1 MILKRQRLNFFSHN
15 MRIAGAVLL
24 LGTILL
30 FWQRDLFLITF
41 LREPIQTT
49 PNETF
54 STQPLSLILKSPVRG
69 EIRYTTDGSVPTASS
84 TLFTEPIQVGKP
96 TTIQFALFRF
106 GQQISP
112 TQSKD
117 ILVGN
122 EHTIPVVSLTTDPE
136 NLWDQTFGI
145 LVAGKDKNFLKEGK
159 DWEREATLRYYQ
171 VDGSLLFT
179 QPVGVRLHGSNLRSL
194 PQKSLRLY
202 IQDENGQEGT
212 LQYPIFG
219 PESPT
224 QFSSLILRSGG
235 DVQYTLLRDRLANDL
250 VRENSLVET
259 TRSRPVV
266 VYLNGEYWGL
276 YVLQER
282 YDERYFAE
290 KYRVDPEA
298 LALME
303 VPLTGHEDRGKAV
316 PDSKRST
323 EDAQAYN
330 QLVQR
335 ARSCKGCLTYDDLAL
350 QADPSNLIDYLL
362 FELYFGNN
370 DWPYNN
376 SKIWRYKAESATTP
390 EAAIMPQLDGR
401 FRWLFFDLDSAMAP
415 GRNSVEDMMKS
426 ANGDPFSQLDDDAF
440 PFKNLFSNRRFQRE
454 FMARLDV
461 LLQTSLNPDHVDAVI
476 DQMAA
481 EMQPEMARHT
491 ARWGNISSD
500 RGLHVVRNEE
510 EWQRHVELLKVFM
523 RQRAIS
529 FPQNAQIKFEKLNE
543 VL

>member
-1 MILKRQRLNFFSHN
+1 M
-15 MRIAGAVLL
+15 
-24 LGTILL
+24 
-30 FWQRDLFLITF
+30 
-41 LREPIQTT
+41 
-49 PNETF
+49 
-54 STQPLSLILKSPVRG
+54 
-69 EIRYTTDGSVPTASS
+69 
-84 TLFTEPIQVGKP
+84 
-96 TTIQFALFRF
+96 
-106 GQQISP
+106 
-112 TQSKD
+112 
-117 ILVGN
+117 
-122 EHTIPVVSLTTDPE
+122 
-136 NLWDQTFGI
+136 
-145 LVAGKDKNFLKEGK
+145 
-159 DWEREATLRYYQ
+159 
-171 VDGSLLFT
+171 
-179 QPVGVRLHGSNLRSL
+179 
-194 PQKSLRLY
+194 
-202 IQDENGQEGT
+202 
-212 LQYPIFG
+212 
-219 PESPT
+219 
-224 QFSSLILRSGG
+224 
-235 DVQYTLLRDRLANDL
+235 
-250 VRENSLVET
+250 
-259 TRSRPVV
+259 